1 MSKSHGNCLETFS
14 SSDILNVLYQITFR
28 LSIKKTLY
36 EVKNEIFDNEE
47 DSASNKVTM
56 LKLEPKVELTEEI
69 LNHISDDKLE
79 DEQANRRERQDKSKQ
94 NISSELKRSVPYLC
108 FCSFTVSDNDKSK
121 RLSYIQLRHKN
132 IDSNCLNFIKAITQ
146 SQS

>member
-1 MSKSHGNCLETFS
+1 
-14 SSDILNVLYQITFR
+14 
-28 LSIKKTLY
+28 
-36 EVKNEIFDNEE
+36 
-47 DSASNKVTM
+47 M

-69 LNHISDDKLE
+69 LNHISDDEWE
-79 DEQANRRERQDKSKQ
+79 DEQANRRERRDKSKQ
-94 NISSELKRSVPYLC
+94 NVSSELKRSVEYHC

-132 IDSNCLNFIKAITQ
+132 IDSNCLNFIKAVTQ